1 VWYYNIYFFHSTY
14 GLFPLNK
21 NCPYCGL
28 YLTVTLICCQNK
40 GGTTGISGRSNQAC
54 SKEFWPGFQ
63 HVSTIPPSPM
73 HPPNPVNLGAI
84 GFSLGLLR
92 KTSYQKN
99 ATDRI
104 PAFSKRETQIDA
116 ITALLYLLFCCFLI

>member
-1 VWYYNIYFFHSTY
+1 
-14 GLFPLNK
+14 
-21 NCPYCGL
+21 
-28 YLTVTLICCQNK
+28 
-40 GGTTGISGRSNQAC
+40 
-54 SKEFWPGFQ
+54 
-63 HVSTIPPSPM
+63 M

-104 PAFSKRETQIDA
+104 PAFSKRERHRQTPSLPYY
-116 ITALLYLLFCCFLI
+116 TSFFVVF